1 MAPAA
6 ITPQQRVENTDKAP
20 QIFSP
25 GELPFASVNFNLESA
40 EKIAGER
47 PIIIKRHAYNAYD
60 WTAPQSKTELVWI
73 AVPPVQLKIFDI
85 NKPIEERKS

>member
-6 ITPQQRVENTDKAP
+6 ITPQQRVENTDKHP

-25 GELPFASVNFNLESA
+25 GELPFASVNFNLETA

-47 PIIIKRHAYNAYD
+47 PIIIKRQAYNAYP
-60 WTAPQSKTELVWI
+60 WIAPQTRI
-73 AVPPVQLKIFDI
+73 
-85 NKPIEERKS
+85 